1 MNWKFSTIASTLTGL
16 LRDSAAPRANY
27 EVDVLDDIREEM
39 MDVIAPYVGHLPV
52 RPPVWAKL
60 LYAQD
65 IEALWYQRSEV
76 MRIVSEN
83 EGESIATGKLLGL
96 TTLFHKR
103 IPAALYNS
111 ATRRR

>member
-1 MNWKFSTIASTLTGL
+1 MNWKLSSIGSTLAGL

-27 EVDVLDDIREEM
+27 AVDMLDDIREEM

-83 EGESIATGKLLGL
+83 EGESTATDKLVDI
-96 TTLFHKR
+96 TTLFRKR